1 MVHRN
6 APLSETGWLRLAR
19 WVVEADWTL
28 QPEVDAP
35 SSWDIRVT
43 SWQAHSAAMSSTR
56 LTFDTAPQS
65 TPRLLQERDALSLL
79 GHLRPLPTSLL
90 LGTTALR
97 PTTLTSCARIAR
109 AYTS

>member
-19 WVVEADWTL
+19 CVVEADWTL

-43 SWQAHSAAMSSTR
+43 WWEAHSAAMSSSR
-56 LTFDTAPQS
+56 LTFDAAPQS

-79 GHLRPLPTSLL
+79 GHLRPLPHQLR
-90 LGTTALR
+90 ALISR
-97 PTTLTSCARIAR
+97 K
-109 AYTS
+109 